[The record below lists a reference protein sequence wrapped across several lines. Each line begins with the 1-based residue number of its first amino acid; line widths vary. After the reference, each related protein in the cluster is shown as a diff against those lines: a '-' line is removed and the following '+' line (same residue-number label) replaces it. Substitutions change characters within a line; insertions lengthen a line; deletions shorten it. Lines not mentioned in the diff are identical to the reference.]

1 MPYGI
6 SDPGS
11 FICTLAAIAAIT
23 GIELYAL
30 KKGINGKVMSLCLGL
45 IAGLGGFLVR
55 GAI

>member
-6 SDPGS
+6 SDPSS
-11 FICTLAAIAAIT
+11 FICTLVAIAAIT

-30 KKGINGKVMSLCLGL
+30 KRGINGKVMSLCLGL
-45 IAGLGGFLVR
+45 LAGLGGFFIR